1 MSRAERVVAAF
12 ALALLASS
20 AAVAAE
26 KGGSEKLRP
35 SDPVKINADHAEW
48 QKGGSMVYTG
58 NVRLESGDLK
68 LTGDRLNLKQF
79 DDGEFEAKVDGK
91 PAKLDHAGLAAAGS
105 RGDERPP
112 VTARASTLT
121 YDSRTDVVEVAGDA
135 LLTRGTDEI
144 KGQNIRYDVTERRI
158 EAQGKEGC
166 AGAAPGKEGC
176 QVEIVIQPPPRKG
189 KTGEGASGAPP
200 APGKPASAP

>member
-1 MSRAERVVAAF
+1 MSRAERIAAAF
-12 ALALLASS
+12 ALAFLTSS
-20 AAVAAE
+20 AVFAAA
-26 KGGSEKLRP
+26 KGEGERLRP
-35 SDPVKINADHAEW
+35 SEPVKINADRAEW

-68 LTGDRLNLKQF
+68 LSGDRLNLKQF
-79 DDGEFEAKVDGK
+79 DNGEFEAKIDGK
-91 PAKLDHAGLAAAGS
+91 PAKLDHAGLAAAGT

-121 YDSRTDVVEVAGDA
+121 YDSRNDIVEVAGDA

-144 KGQNIRYDVTERRI
+144 RGQNIRYDVTERRI

-166 AGAAPGKEGC
+166 EGASTKEGY

-189 KTGEGASGAPP
+189 KTEDGAAGA
-200 APGKPASAP
+200 ASPGKPASAP

>member
-1 MSRAERVVAAF
+1 MSRAERIAAAF
-12 ALALLASS
+12 ALAFLTSS
-20 AAVAAE
+20 AVFAAA
-26 KGGSEKLRP
+26 KGEGERLRP
-35 SDPVKINADHAEW
+35 TGPVKINADRAEW

-68 LTGDRLNLKQF
+68 LSGDRLNLKQF
-79 DDGEFEAKVDGK
+79 DNGEFEAKIDGK
-91 PAKLDHAGLAAAGS
+91 PAKLDHAGLAAAGT

-121 YDSRTDVVEVAGDA
+121 YDSRNDIVEVAGDA

-144 KGQNIRYDVTERRI
+144 RGQNIRYDVTERRI

-166 AGAAPGKEGC
+166 EGASTKAGC
-176 QVEIVIQPPPRKG
+176 QVEIVIQPPPRKS
-189 KTGEGASGAPP
+189 KTGDGATGAPS
-200 APGKPASAP
+200 PGKPASAP